1 MSKPIRELN
10 LELGRPDAAEALR
23 RLAAEVEA
31 ARHLGTP
38 AMKLIHGYGSSGR
51 GGRLRTACRTWLRQQ
66 ELCFLPGEEF
76 TIFNEEARRWMA
88 VCPRLR
94 QDRDLDAENR
104 GVTFVLLKNRI
115 SSGISCGGRLCVRR
129 FFLPGAA
136 GCATLR
142 RNCTHGGPFM
152 KRIASIQDISCLG
165 RCSLTVALP
174 VISAMAVECAIV
186 PTAVLSTHTMFP
198 GFISR
203 DLSDQLLPIARHWK
217 SQNVTLDAICTGYL
231 ASPLQTEEV
240 CRFFDLL
247 AGPDTLLFVDPAM
260 ADGGRLYAGFG
271 PDFPGY
277 MRRVV
282 ARAHVAVP
290 NVTEACL
297 LTGTPYRETEDL
309 SWWRDL
315 LRRVADLGPR
325 YPVLTGV
332 PFGPDRLGV
341 LALDP
346 DTGGF
351 FDYHTPRV
359 HDHFHGTGDI
369 FSAACA
375 GAMVRGKSLPEA
387 LRLAADFTLACIQ
400 ATCRDPNAPWYGVE
414 FEKALH
420 LLPGLLEG

>member
-1 MSKPIRELN
+1 
-10 LELGRPDAAEALR
+10 
-23 RLAAEVEA
+23 
-31 ARHLGTP
+31 
-38 AMKLIHGYGSSGR
+38 
-51 GGRLRTACRTWLRQQ
+51 
-66 ELCFLPGEEF
+66 
-76 TIFNEEARRWMA
+76 
-88 VCPRLR
+88 
-94 QDRDLDAENR
+94 
-104 GVTFVLLKNRI
+104 
-115 SSGISCGGRLCVRR
+115 
-129 FFLPGAA
+129 
-136 GCATLR
+136 
-142 RNCTHGGPFM
+142 M

-231 ASPLQTEEV
+231 ASPRQTEEV
-240 CRFFDLL
+240 CDFFDLL

-260 ADGGRLYAGFG
+260 ADGGRLYSGFG
-271 PDFPGY
+271 PDFPAY

-282 ARAHVAVP
+282 SRAHVAVP

-297 LTGTPYRETEDL
+297 LTDTPYRETEDL

-315 LRRVADLGPR
+315 LRRVGDLGPR
-325 YPVLTGV
+325 CPVLTGV

-341 LALDP
+341 MALDP
-346 DTGGF
+346 ESGGIF
-351 FDYHTPRV
+351 QYHTPRV

-375 GAMVRGKSLPEA
+375 GAMVRAKACRRLCAWRRISPWPVFRSPAGTPTPPGTGWSLRRPC
-387 LRLAADFTLACIQ
+387 TC
-400 ATCRDPNAPWYGVE
+400 CRDCWSGDSP
-414 FEKALH
+414 
-420 LLPGLLEG
+420 LPGRFSGNFAENP

>member
-1 MSKPIRELN
+1 
-10 LELGRPDAAEALR
+10 
-23 RLAAEVEA
+23 
-31 ARHLGTP
+31 
-38 AMKLIHGYGSSGR
+38 
-51 GGRLRTACRTWLRQQ
+51 
-66 ELCFLPGEEF
+66 
-76 TIFNEEARRWMA
+76 
-88 VCPRLR
+88 
-94 QDRDLDAENR
+94 
-104 GVTFVLLKNRI
+104 
-115 SSGISCGGRLCVRR
+115 
-129 FFLPGAA
+129 
-136 GCATLR
+136 
-142 RNCTHGGPFM
+142 M

-325 YPVLTGV
+325 YP
-332 PFGPDRLGV
+332 GPRPLPRHRRHLLRCLRRGHGPGQKP
-341 LALDP
+341 AGGSAP
-346 DTGGF
+346 GGGF
-351 FDYHTPRV
+351 HPGLYSGH
-359 HDHFHGTGDI
+359 
-369 FSAACA
+369 
-375 GAMVRGKSLPEA
+375 
-387 LRLAADFTLACIQ
+387 
-400 ATCRDPNAPWYGVE
+400 
-414 FEKALH
+414 
-420 LLPGLLEG
+420 LPGPQRPLVRCGV